1 MILFLLTEME
11 VYKTDEKRGGVIMA
25 KKETG
30 NKIITPSMSRKKFI
44 KGAGSTVAGVAL
56 LGGVGSLLTGCGEN
70 GNGNG
75 AAKEGDSNIEVPE
88 HPFEYKPL
96 DPDKVAERAYDAYMH
111 GVGDGGGG

>member
-1 MILFLLTEME
+1 
-11 VYKTDEKRGGVIMA
+11 MA
-25 KKETG
+25 KKEQES
-30 NKIITPSMSRKKFI
+30 KIITPDGISRKKFL

-56 LGGVGSLLTGCGEN
+56 LGGVGSVLSGCAN

-75 AAKEGDSNIEVPE
+75 EQSSASAEGVEVPE